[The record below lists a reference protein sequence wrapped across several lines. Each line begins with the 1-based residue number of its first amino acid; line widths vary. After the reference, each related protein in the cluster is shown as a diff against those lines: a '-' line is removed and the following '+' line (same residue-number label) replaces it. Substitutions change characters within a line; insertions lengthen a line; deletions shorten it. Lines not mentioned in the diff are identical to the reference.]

1 MTWDADPRKLD
12 LSGWNARREN
22 LEPDEELVRSIGL
35 HGVLEPVGVRVIELP
50 RKKEILRVIY
60 GFRRTKAAILA
71 GLDTIPIIACDF
83 SEATDDEEV
92 AYKTANVSENYHRSN
107 LRPWELA
114 QALFELEQE
123 TGIDPSELGERVG
136 MSPEYASQLVRVR
149 KRLAPVLWEQFQKWG
164 VSKKIPWKD
173 LIELSSYPWETQVE
187 KWNEAHDLY
196 EGARRGHEYKPGP
209 SKLRKM
215 LRRIEADPS
224 VMREGVG
231 FAAGAKYALR
241 VALGEEAWRHGGV
254 ASSRIRRER
263 AKARKQKR
271 KGSENG
277 TEEV

>member
-1 MTWDADPRKLD
+1 M
-12 LSGWNARREN
+12 
-22 LEPDEELVRSIGL
+22 
-35 HGVLEPVGVRVIELP
+35 
-50 RKKEILRVIY
+50 RKKGSTFEKGQI
-60 GFRRTKAAILA
+60 TATEAA
-71 GLDTIPIIACDF
+71 
-83 SEATDDEEV
+83 
-92 AYKTANVSENYHRSN
+92 
-107 LRPWELA
+107 
-114 QALFELEQE
+114 
-123 TGIDPSELGERVG
+123 ERVG

-164 VSKKIPWKD
+164 VTKKIPWKD
-173 LIELSSYPWETQVE
+173 LIELSSYPWETQIE

-215 LRRIEADPS
+215 LKRIEADPS
-224 VMREGVG
+224 VMREGLG

>member
-1 MTWDADPRKLD
+1 MLVDPREID

-22 LEPDEELVRSIGL
+22 LEPDEELIRSVGL
-35 HGVLEPVGVRVIELP
+35 HGVLEPVGVRPVELP
-50 RKKEILRVIY
+50 KRGELLVCIY
-60 GFRRTKAAILA
+60 GFRRTRAAVLA
-71 GLDTIPIIACDF
+71 GLETIPVVLCVY
-83 SEATDDEEV
+83 EDDETS
-92 AYKTANVSENYHRSN
+92 YKTANLAENYHRSN

-114 QALFELEQE
+114 QALYEMELE
-123 TGIDPSELGERVG
+123 TGLEPSVLGERVG

-173 LIELSSYPWETQVE
+173 LIELSSHPWETQIE

-209 SKLRKM
+209 AKLRKM
-215 LRRIEADPS
+215 LRRIEGDPS
-224 VMREGVG
+224 IMREGPG

-254 ASSRIRRER
+254 ATSRVRRQR
-263 AKARKQKR
+263 AKARKLKV
-271 KGSENG
+271 KGTDNG
-277 TEEV
+277 NEEG